1 MRLERDASLEGH
13 DRFVVGESGSGS
25 GSGSVDESEIIG
37 VRESNIMSRSESVS
51 QRSRVSG
58 SISSS
63 EGLSMNRSVSSRG
76 GGLSKYICTSS

>member
-25 GSGSVDESEIIG
+25 GSVDESESIG

-51 QRSRVSG
+51 QSSRVSG